1 MLIVFWSLALILMG
15 LKSAVSPAFFLP
27 AVILT
32 TLFWGLTAEVNRT
45 EIRLYFGLGLIG
57 RTICRQRIAQVA
69 QVRNRWWY
77 GWGIRLTPHG
87 WMWSMGGLDA
97 VELTYQNNKRFRI
110 GTDQPQALLKAS
122 ADN

>member
-32 TLFWGLTAEVNRT
+32 TLFWGLTVEVNRT

-57 RTICRQRIAQVA
+57 RTICRQRICSSDASAQSLV
-69 QVRNRWWY
+69 V

-87 WMWSMGGLDA
+87 
-97 VELTYQNNKRFRI
+97 
-110 GTDQPQALLKAS
+110 
-122 ADN
+122 

>member
-1 MLIVFWSLALILMG
+1 MVASANTDGAQVGGVTG
-15 LKSAVSPAFFLP
+15 LFSTRSHPN
-27 AVILT
+27 
-32 TLFWGLTAEVNRT
+32 TLFWGLTVEVNKK

-87 WMWSMGGLDA
+87 WMWSMGGLNA
-97 VELTYQNNKRFRI
+97 VELTYQNNKSFRI